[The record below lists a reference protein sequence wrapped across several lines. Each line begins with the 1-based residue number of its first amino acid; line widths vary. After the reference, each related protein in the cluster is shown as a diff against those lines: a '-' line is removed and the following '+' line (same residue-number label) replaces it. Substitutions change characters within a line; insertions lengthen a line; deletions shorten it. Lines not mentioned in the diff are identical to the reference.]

1 MSGAQTPSASF
12 SRGLSS
18 ASPNSSLPPRGEG
31 AGTHSADVVRWWE
44 EDQGAAGGG
53 PGFGEKYWRT
63 KEGVCRGG
71 GWEGE
76 IQRCRD
82 GDDDSDEDGLE
93 VSRQPW
99 QSKTNTE
106 ERQMKQISRVWYI
119 IASAPRLC
127 CVLVT
132 AGGAACAGGVW
143 CHQFKR
149 CIKVGSL
156 ASDTLGH
163 TCQAGSYQDIKAR
176 RLFKLLL
183 SFYLYHSWPFY

>member
-53 PGFGEKYWRT
+53 PGFGEKDWRA

-71 GWEGE
+71 GWEGG
-76 IQRCRD
+76 ILRCRD
-82 GDDDSDEDGLE
+82 GDEDSSDEDGLE
-93 VSRQPW
+93 VLQQPW

-106 ERQMKQISRVWYI
+106 ERQMKPISRVW
-119 IASAPRLC
+119 
-127 CVLVT
+127 
-132 AGGAACAGGVW
+132 
-143 CHQFKR
+143 
-149 CIKVGSL
+149 
-156 ASDTLGH
+156 
-163 TCQAGSYQDIKAR
+163 
-176 RLFKLLL
+176 
-183 SFYLYHSWPFY
+183 